1 MHNYKALKS
10 ASKVSVQKVKVV
22 DVAKVD
28 EVKDDD
34 DKVTTRGQAE
44 ISHEE
49 LQVVCKKFDSST
61 GEAKDDLVKTWSL
74 PHVKI
79 EVDRR
84 KKEITRLQ
92 AEQADWEQLETD
104 LKAL

>member
-1 MHNYKALKS
+1 MHNYKALKA
-10 ASKVSVQKVKVV
+10 ASKVSVRKQDV
-22 DVAKVD
+22 DGK
-28 EVKDDD
+28 
-34 DKVTTRGQAE
+34 
-44 ISHEE
+44 EE

-61 GEAKDDLVKTWSL
+61 GDAKDDLVKTWSL

-92 AEQADWEQLETD
+92 SEQADWEQLETD